1 MKEIPVLI
9 FHTKDNLSL
18 RSAEISLDLDKLVHL
33 SKTLKIKLKLQI
45 TKENSMVSFIQ
56 ALFVFILKKKYCQL
70 FWKWVTILCTSFC
83 QRLKK
88 GRRLSQKRANISH
101 DMSQTPQIDNSIVE
115 WFRWGGRAE
124 KNQTYCKFVNW
135 CLFYLLHFHCHFK
148 IGTLFK
154 PKMLTMDYENWRYI
168 DSVNQLLSQK
178 ILFKKPQNEICR
190 SVKPS
195 VEGWVSFEG
204 FMWDNNWFWA
214 QALCAVNWK
223 YEKEKKN
230 ETIWYYG

>member
-1 MKEIPVLI
+1 MYI
-9 FHTKDNLSL
+9 
-18 RSAEISLDLDKLVHL
+18 
-33 SKTLKIKLKLQI
+33 
-45 TKENSMVSFIQ
+45 VSSE
-56 ALFVFILKKKYCQL
+56 VE
-70 FWKWVTILCTSFC
+70 
-83 QRLKK
+83 K
-88 GRRLSQKRANISH
+88 GWEAQKRANISH

-115 WFRWGGRAE
+115 WFRWGGRAK

-135 CLFYLLHFHCHFK
+135 CLFYLLHFHSHFK

-154 PKMLTMDYENWRYI
+154 LKMLTMDYENWRYI

-223 YEKEKKN
+223 YEKEKK
-230 ETIWYYG
+230 TKRFDIMDKKRYVYYNKLQYGLRCQSIYK